1 MDPLPTLPASGQPD
15 DEDDQGVSEVE
26 DEEGGG
32 VEDV

>member
-1 MDPLPTLPASGQPD
+1 MDPLPTLPSSGHPD
-15 DEDDQGVSEVE
+15 DEDDRDVGEVE